1 MPKEKILSPGK
12 QEELLKILK
21 VRFEKN
27 MDRHKDIDWYA
38 VESKLNANPYKIW
51 SLNEMEIT
59 GGEPD
64 VVDFDEKTE
73 EYIFNDCSPESP
85 AGRRSLCYDK
95 AALES
100 RKKYKPKKSAKSM
113 AEEMGIEILTEKQYM
128 TLQELGEF
136 DIKTSSWL
144 ETPDDI
150 RGRGGAIYGDRR
162 FGRVF
167 IYHNGAESYYEVRGF
182 RGSLRV

>member
-1 MPKEKILSPGK
+1 MTKEKILSPEQ

-21 VRFEKN
+21 VRFEEN
-27 MDRHKDIDWYA
+27 MDRHKGIDWSA
-38 VESKLNANPYKIW
+38 VESKLKANPAKLW

-64 VVDFDEKTE
+64 VVEHDRKTK
-73 EYIFNDCSPESP
+73 EYIFYDCSPESP
-85 AGRRSLCYDK
+85 AGRRNICYDK

-100 RKKYKPKKSAKSM
+100 RKKYKPKNSAERM
-113 AEEMGIEILTEKQYM
+113 ADEMGIEILSEKQYM

-136 DIKTSSWL
+136 DTKTSSWL

-167 IYHNGAESYYEVRGF
+167 IYHNGAESYYGVRGF